1 MPPSL
6 GVRGIVD
13 RVCGCVCLCVSRPM
27 EWLGAVDGGERGRRR
42 RVGEVVMFQGK
53 SDITKLGFSC

>member
-1 MPPSL
+1 L
-6 GVRGIVD
+6 LT
-13 RVCGCVCLCVSRPM
+13 GCAGVCLCVSRPM